1 MILISPGWMRT
12 VIHCISK
19 LPPLIPGNVV
29 AKPLPSYLWR
39 SFFHILKFLFSPI
52 EPGFIWLQACNHGL
66 LQTVH
71 FATAHEQTHLFWEHS
86 MRQSAAL
93 LLHLFCS
100 KRISSNF
107 PYFFFSERIV
117 IYFLLRL
124 KANKKAALTTT
135 SSSVPIYRNWKKL
148 IWMGLKARHI
158 DKIEDHS

>member
-1 MILISPGWMRT
+1 MRT

-19 LPPLIPGNVV
+19 LAPLISGNVV

-52 EPGFIWLQACNHGL
+52 ERGFIWLQACNHGCCKL
-66 LQTVH
+66 YTLQQPMNRH
-71 FATAHEQTHLFWEHS
+71 IYFENIRCGS
-86 MRQSAAL
+86 L
-93 LLHLFCS
+93 LLCCWHLFCS

-135 SSSVPIYRNWKKL
+135 SSQCTNIQKLKK
-148 IWMGLKARHI
+148 IDMDGAKSRHI